1 MFKRVSL
8 IIFYAK
14 KNLDFNPF
22 CMVKRFMQSFIN
34 IQINLPRGKNE
45 VTKMMSSILYL
56 ALPALQYVDVLL
68 ITLLCLIPSAVAG
81 IILPRLGKDWCALR
95 RVPGLDVL
103 DESVKIC
110 AEKGRPLFQSTGGLG
125 TTGYTIEH
133 VESLLMITR
142 YLTKRCGELGVRYIS
157 VSNNAQLQLLILDF
171 AKQGYQ
177 EAGHP
182 EMFSSRDVRYTAGG
196 ATQLIMEHVDT
207 MRYNKPGAFIG
218 LGTWGSGT
226 PVPVFQEAVNVGA
239 FSIGSARAPDELA
252 QAASSSDYSL
262 QTEEMVVAGAYIEND
277 PEKMSVFV
285 GEDVAKLGLIV
296 ICIVIGILNLAGWN
310 IKFG

>member
-1 MFKRVSL
+1 
-8 IIFYAK
+8 
-14 KNLDFNPF
+14 
-22 CMVKRFMQSFIN
+22 
-34 IQINLPRGKNE
+34 
-45 VTKMMSSILYL
+45 MSSAIAYF
-56 ALPALQYVDVLL
+56 ALPKLQYIDVLL
-68 ITLLCLIPSAVAG
+68 ITLLCMIPSIVAG
-81 IILPRLGKDWCALR
+81 LILPKLGHDWAALR

-103 DESVKIC
+103 DEAVKIC
-110 AEKGRPLFQSTGGLG
+110 AEKGRPLFQSTGGLS

-157 VSNNAQLQLLILDF
+157 VSNNPQLQLLIMDF
-171 AKQGYQ
+171 ARQGYQ

-182 EMFSSRDVRYTAGG
+182 ELFSSNDVRYTSAG
-196 ATQLIMEHVDT
+196 ATQLIMEHIDT
-207 MRYNKPGAFIG
+207 MRYNKPAAFIG

-262 QTEEMVVAGAYIEND
+262 MTEEMVIAGAYIDND

-285 GEDVAKLGLIV
+285 GEDIAKIGLIILCV
-296 ICIVIGILNLAGWN
+296 VIGVANLLGGN
-310 IKFG
+310 IRFG